1 MQAKQKQKGVAA
13 VEFAIVLPILLMIV
27 FGIVDFG
34 IGLYNKAVL
43 TNAAREGARA
53 GIVLRSPKYT
63 AADVNAVVQ
72 QYAANYLITF
82 GTTNTPVVDAT
93 VGIGGSFGQPLTVKV
108 SWTYSGL
115 WLGRLYSAFANP
127 LVLSSTAVMNNE

>member
-13 VEFAIVLPILLMIV
+13 VEFAIVLPVLLMIV

-34 IGLYNKAVL
+34 VGLYNKAVL
-43 TNAAREGARA
+43 TNAAREGARV

-93 VGIGGSFGQPLTVKV
+93 AGIGESFGQPLTVKV

-115 WLGRLYSAFANP
+115 WLGRFYEAFANP